1 MNEPRPRAV
10 LLGVQL
16 PDTSDAQH
24 DADLMELR
32 RLVKTLGLDVIGSV
46 SQKRQRLR
54 AGTVVGL
61 GKLKELASWTGGDGV
76 VEPRVPKRGRHR
88 ADEPASD
95 ELGADESEEL
105 ADAYGP
111 SGEAPPADGKKASV
125 VVVDH
130 ELSPRMQRN
139 LEQATGAEVL
149 DRTHVIVEI
158 FHRHAKS
165 REARLQVEMARLA
178 YVAPRLRAAGAGSDR
193 VRGGI
198 GGKGAGESK
207 MELDRRKIRDR
218 LAELR
223 EELEAVD
230 REAST
235 RRHARR
241 DQRRVAFVGY
251 TNAGKSSLMRALT
264 GSGVYVADKLFATL
278 DTTVRALQPET
289 DPRILL
295 SDTVGFIQKLPHQ
308 LVASFRSTLDEA
320 REAALL
326 VFVADAADVTFRD
339 QLRTTRETLADIGTD
354 GIAQRLVL
362 NKRDRLDDAA
372 CAALQ
377 QEFPDALL
385 ICAHQ
390 AEDVARVRDM
400 IVTFFDGEAVE
411 QTLFVPHAQRAMV
424 APLYA
429 RTTVLSET
437 HDEHG
442 THFTIR
448 APAAVLARLR
458 QRFPEE

>member
-16 PDTSDAQH
+16 PDTTDAQQE
-24 DADLMELR
+24 ADMAELAQ
-32 RLVKTLGLDVIGSV
+32 LVKTLGLDVIGSV
-46 SQKRQRLR
+46 TQKRERLR
-54 AGTVVGL
+54 AGTVVGI
-61 GKLKELASWTGGDGV
+61 GKLEELAAWTGGSGI
-76 VEPRVPKRGRHR
+76 VEPHHPQRRVEEEDL
-88 ADEPASD
+88 ADEHTPKPLKLAHQ
-95 ELGADESEEL
+95 AD
-105 ADAYGP
+105 
-111 SGEAPPADGKKASV
+111 V

-139 LEQATGAEVL
+139 LEQATNAEVL

-223 EELEAVD
+223 EELAAIN

-235 RRHARR
+235 RRRGRHE
-241 DQRRVAFVGY
+241 QRRVAFVGY
-251 TNAGKSSLMRALT
+251 TNAGKSSLMRSLT
-264 GSGVYVADKLFATL
+264 GSGVYVANKLFATL

-320 REAALL
+320 REAGLL
-326 VFVADAADVTFRD
+326 LFVADASDPTFRE
-339 QLRTTRETLADIGTD
+339 QLRVTRETLSEIGTE
-354 GIAQRLVL
+354 GIAERLLL
-362 NKRDRLDDAA
+362 NKRDRLSDDTLAE
-372 CAALQ
+372 LQ
-377 QEFPDALL
+377 QEFPEAL
-385 ICAHQ
+385 IISAH
-390 AEDVARVRDM
+390 APDDVAAVREM
-400 IVTFFDGEAVE
+400 IITFFDGAAVE
-411 QTLFVPHAQRAMV
+411 QSLFVPYTQQALV
-424 APLYA
+424 APIYQH
-429 RTTVLSET
+429 TTVVSET
-437 HDEHG
+437 HDERG
-442 THFTIR
+442 THFTLR
-448 APAAVLARLR
+448 APVSVLERLR
-458 QRFPEE
+458 NGLAAKS